1 MPELT
6 LIDLRKELVDL
17 KIRVN
22 NLEKR
27 MFRLQK
33 EVETLLARAIV
44 GGKITDG
51 THVKI
56 VIRDDRPAI
65 A

>member
-27 MFRLQK
+27 MSGLQK
-33 EVETLLARAIV
+33 EVEPKPKTCNISIFSQKNRKKKCMCL
-44 GGKITDG
+44 GFE
-51 THVKI
+51 VKT
-56 VIRDDRPAI
+56 
-65 A
+65 